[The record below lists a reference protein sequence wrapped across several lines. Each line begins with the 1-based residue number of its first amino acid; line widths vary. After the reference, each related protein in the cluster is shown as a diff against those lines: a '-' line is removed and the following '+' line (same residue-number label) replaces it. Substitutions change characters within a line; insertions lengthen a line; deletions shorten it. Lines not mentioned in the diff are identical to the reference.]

1 MMVWAEGRCSGCSG
15 RHVKPEDRQSEFRI
29 CCLDK
34 GTGDASPAAH
44 SLRGAMKQASELP
57 AIKKWFDESGLEV
70 PMSSPE
76 ELTSF
81 MRADIEKWVQLAK
94 DNNLKIDMQ

>member
-1 MMVWAEGRCSGCSG
+1 MKE
-15 RHVKPEDRQSEFRI
+15 
-29 CCLDK
+29 
-34 GTGDASPAAH
+34 AA
-44 SLRGAMKQASELP
+44 QVP
-57 AIKKWFDESGLEV
+57 AIRQWFEQSGLEV

-81 MRADIEKWVQLAK
+81 MKADIEKWVQVAK